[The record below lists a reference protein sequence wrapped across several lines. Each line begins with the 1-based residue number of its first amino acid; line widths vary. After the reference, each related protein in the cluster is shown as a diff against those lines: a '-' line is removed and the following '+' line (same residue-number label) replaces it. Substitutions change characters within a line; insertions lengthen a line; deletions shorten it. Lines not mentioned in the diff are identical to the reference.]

1 MLSQELDRETERY
14 LADILAQEKTT
25 TDALIRQLI
34 RDRWLSLYP
43 QRATSTEEPHT
54 EEPQKAASPQT
65 DLPPT
70 QLTQSNVQSNSVTI
84 GAQQPRPKN
93 SKQLIADFVRRK
105 NGRSF

>member
-43 QRATSTEEPHT
+43 QRATSTEES
-54 EEPQKAASPQT
+54 QKAASPQT
-65 DLPPT
+65 ELPPS
-70 QLTQSNVQSNSVTI
+70 QLAQSNVQSNSLTI

>member
-43 QRATSTEEPHT
+43 QRATST